1 MENQRALKPTVITV
15 DPRES
20 SSVARYPQVAPY
32 LQHTGREAISQYV
45 EALKVYASRMS
56 SNHVSSDMTRRYPSS
71 THSQSPSSTKA
82 SESSSCDSDR
92 EAIKALAQEVAA
104 LKSQLSL
111 TENSELSTEDT
122 SESTPVSTNEKT

>member
-15 DPRES
+15 DARES
-20 SSVARYPQVAPY
+20 TSVARYPQVAPY

-56 SNHVSSDMTRRYPSS
+56 SNLVSSDMTRRYPSS
-71 THSQSPSSTKA
+71 THSQSPSGSKA
-82 SESSSCDSDR
+82 PESSSCDSDR
-92 EAIKALAQEVAA
+92 EVIKALAQEVAA

-111 TENSELSTEDT
+111 TENSELSTEDIP
-122 SESTPVSTNEKT
+122 ESTPVSTRT